1 MVQNSVEL
9 LQLLKE
15 KGYDNPTRD
24 SWWWPNS
31 GSFEVVVGSILTQNT
46 KWENV
51 EKSLNNLKNSKLLN
65 LENIANISLE
75 ELQELIRPSGFYKA
89 KSKNL
94 KLIAQNILK
103 DFSSFKNFKELVARE
118 WLLSQ
123 KGVGQETADSIL
135 NYACYKEVFV
145 VDSYTHRLLR
155 AFGYEFEKYEELQEW
170 IVSIFYQ
177 AYCKLFPKLSRA
189 QAYARAHGM
198 IVEYCKV
205 NKRNKVVDI
214 VVLISSRTI
223 NK

>member
-1 MVQNSVEL
+1 MINYL
-9 LQLLKE
+9 
-15 KGYDNPTRD
+15 
-24 SWWWPNS
+24 
-31 GSFEVVVGSILTQNT
+31 
-46 KWENV
+46 
-51 EKSLNNLKNSKLLN
+51 
-65 LENIANISLE
+65 LE

-205 NKRNKVVDI
+205 NKRDKVVDI

>member
-1 MVQNSVEL
+1 MIQTSTEL
-9 LQLLKE
+9 LKLLKDN
-15 KGYDNPTRD
+15 GYDKATRD

-31 GSFEVVVGSILTQNT
+31 GTFEVVVGAILTQNT

-94 KLIAQNILK
+94 KLIAQNIIN
-103 DFSSFKNFKELVARE
+103 DFGTFKEFKELATRE
-118 WLLSQ
+118 WLLLQ

-135 NYACYKEVFV
+135 NYACYKEAFV
-145 VDSYTHRLLR
+145 VDSYTNRLLN

-170 IVSIFYQ
+170 IVDSFYQ
-177 AYCKLFPKLSRA
+177 EYLEVFPNLNRA

-198 IVEYCKV
+198 IVEYCKD
-205 NKRNKVVDI
+205 NKKGKVVDI
-214 VVLISSRTI
+214 SDLLP
-223 NK
+223 

>member
-1 MVQNSVEL
+1 MMIQTSTEL
-9 LQLLKE
+9 LKLLKY
-15 KGYDNPTRD
+15 KGYDKATRD

-31 GSFEVVVGSILTQNT
+31 GTFEVVVGAILTQNT

-51 EKSLNNLKNSKLLN
+51 EKSLNNLKNSQLLN

-89 KSKNL
+89 KSKNI
-94 KLIAQNILK
+94 KQIAQNIIN
-103 DFSSFKNFKELVARE
+103 DFGTFKEFKELATRE
-118 WLLSQ
+118 WLLFL

-135 NYACYKEVFV
+135 NYACYKEAFV
-145 VDSYTHRLLR
+145 VDSYTNRLLN

-170 IVSIFYQ
+170 IIDSFYQ
-177 AYCKLFPKLSRA
+177 GYLEVFPNLSRT

-205 NKRNKVVDI
+205 NKKGKVVDI
-214 VVLISSRTI
+214 SSLLP
-223 NK
+223 